1 MIPGTGFVEA
11 RGAGGFMPGFGSQGG
26 GVQVTPSRDG
36 SVAATPKTPA
46 TAGSPPVTPASQII
60 PSFSSMS
67 LEAADTKED
76 DEKTL
81 NYLRAPTIR
90 LDDTHVDTTQENR
103 DTNREAATQK
113 DTADVQSINSTPYQ
127 PDNQLGLSGAES
139 PWPQDSECPE
149 PSSPK
154 VDDKAKIPVPP
165 SVSLAATPS
174 VAASPAA
181 SPSSSAADPSMGG
194 GVAQQ
199 QSQGSGPGVRG
210 ETKKNKYTD
219 GSYWKLLESIWYTQ
233 SWLYFLLTCDQL
245 FPCLLGYEAFAST

>member
-1 MIPGTGFVEA
+1 M
-11 RGAGGFMPGFGSQGG
+11 
-26 GVQVTPSRDG
+26 QVTPSRDG

-60 PSFSSMS
+60 PSFSNMS
-67 LEAADTKED
+67 LEAADTKAD

-113 DTADVQSINSTPYQ
+113 DTADVQSINSTPSQ

-139 PWPQDSECPE
+139 PWPKDSECSE

-154 VDDKAKIPVPP
+154 VDDKAKTKIPVPP
-165 SVSLAATPS
+165 SLSLAATPS
-174 VAASPAA
+174 VAAFPTA
-181 SPSSSAADPSMGG
+181 SPSSSTADTSMGG
-194 GVAQQ
+194 GVA
-199 QSQGSGPGVRG
+199 
-210 ETKKNKYTD
+210 
-219 GSYWKLLESIWYTQ
+219 
-233 SWLYFLLTCDQL
+233 
-245 FPCLLGYEAFAST
+245 